1 MSDLQPSHQLLKE
14 QQRLLYRNSL
24 LPIFISLVIGAL
36 LCWLQFGDA
45 DTDVLLLWLAALLL
59 ATAIRLAAIVLT
71 ITAEK
76 SGRPSPHLYPLFLAG
91 TWLAAMVWGGASLTI
106 FPENNPASQAVFII
120 VIVGISAAAIPS
132 LCPSWPAI
140 SGFLAL
146 CLLPLATQLILVHR
160 QGGLLP
166 GFLVILFL
174 LVSLFSARRL
184 NHNIAENITL
194 RLESVEKE
202 RVLRQSEERYQK
214 VAQELSRRTSYDM
227 LTDLPNRRLLLEY
240 LHQEVARSVRHH
252 QHGALLCLDLDNFNT
267 INDALGHSAG
277 DNLLRQVAARLTDC
291 LRAEDTAAR
300 MGGDE
305 FTLLLSHLDPAIDQA
320 ARQVED
326 VTRRLTERMAVP
338 FFIAEQQLTISF
350 SMGISLFPEADKIPE
365 DILKQAD
372 TALNQAK
379 AAGQGTFRFFQPEM
393 QGAADRRLRLHT
405 DIRKAIDN
413 EELTLYYQPQVTAD
427 GRLAGAEA
435 LLRWIHPE
443 RGMIAPLEFITIAE
457 ETGIIVDIG
466 EYVLEKTCRSI
477 RIWQDAGLLAPSQ
490 SIAVNISAREF
501 SAPSFVNRV
510 LDTLSRTGAHPHHLD
525 IELTE
530 GSLLTSVEETIAKMT
545 LLRSRGIRFSV
556 DDFGT
561 GYSSLSYLRTL
572 PLHTLKIDRSF
583 VNDIKPD
590 SSEFTLVTTI
600 ITMAHSLGL
609 QVIAEGVETA
619 EQLRYLAEKE
629 CQLYQGYYFSRPIPV
644 EEFTKLL
651 RSGKLAG

>member
-14 QQRLLYRNSL
+14 QQHLLYRNSL
-24 LPIFISLVIGAL
+24 LPIIISLVIGAL
-36 LCWLQFGDA
+36 LSWLQFGEA
-45 DTDVLLLWLAALLL
+45 DTDLLLLWLAALLL
-59 ATAIRLAAIVLT
+59 ATAIRLSAIGLA
-71 ITAEK
+71 ITGEK
-76 SGRPSPHLYPLFLAG
+76 NGRPSPHLYPLFLAG

-146 CLLPLATQLILVHR
+146 CLFPLATQLMLIHR

-174 LVSLFSARRL
+174 LVCLFSARRL
-184 NHNIAENITL
+184 NHNIAENISL

-277 DNLLRQVAARLTDC
+277 DNLLRQVATRLTDC
-291 LRAEDTAAR
+291 LREEDTAAR

-326 VTRRLTERMAVP
+326 VTRRLTESMAVP

-350 SMGISLFPEADKIPE
+350 SMGISLFPEAGKNPE

-379 AAGQGTFRFFQPEM
+379 GAGQGTFRFFQPEM

-466 EYVLEKTCRSI
+466 EYVLDKTCRNI
-477 RIWQDAGLLAPSQ
+477 RLWQEAGLLDPSL
-490 SIAVNISAREF
+490 SIAVNISAKEF
-501 SAPSFVNRV
+501 SAATFVNRV
-510 LDTLSRTGAHPHHLD
+510 LDTLNRTGAHPHHLD

-545 LLRSRGIRFSV
+545 QLRSRGIRFSV

-629 CQLYQGYYFSRPIPV
+629 CQLYQGYYFSRPIPA

-651 RSGKLAG
+651 RSGKVAG